1 VRVLPHENRA
11 RRAKN
16 LRSLLAAATRLIQ
29 LILLFAKLL
38 AGTLARQRLLHAAL
52 RTRLQVEGV
61 TLHFFNDVFRLNL
74 ALKSPQGV
82 LDRFALL
89 QSDFCQFNH
98 PPAGATLAS
107 LSLYY
112 SAPLC
117 RNSTPL
123 TTTDKTKPRLRS
135 GAVNRSAPRSRAQD
149 PARTKSNVYKERL
162 TLDSRIFVQCPIQ
175 DGRSHPLESRAA
187 PNLCTQKPRGFYR

>member
-1 VRVLPHENRA
+1 
-11 RRAKN
+11 
-16 LRSLLAAATRLIQ
+16 LRQRPRLTQ

-123 TTTDKTKPRLRS
+123 TNTDEDKLRLRS
-135 GAVNRSAPRSRAQD
+135 RRRNRSAPRSRAQD
-149 PARTKSNVYKERL
+149 PGTNQVNVHKEKL
-162 TLDSRIFVQCPIQ
+162 ALDSRIFVQCPIQ
-175 DGRSHPLESRAA
+175 DRRSHPPLNSELLQTVVRKSHADSIVR
-187 PNLCTQKPRGFYR
+187 LCSGS

>member
-1 VRVLPHENRA
+1 VRVLPRENQLACDGQKLKGRC
-11 RRAKN
+11 
-16 LRSLLAAATRLIQ
+16 LRQRPRLIQ

-117 RNSTPL
+117 RNSTEPIR
-123 TTTDKTKPRLRS
+123 TKTS
-135 GAVNRSAPRSRAQD
+135 HGYGHGAVNRSAPRSRAQD
-149 PARTKSNVYKERL
+149 PSTNQVNVHKEKL
-162 TLDSRIFVQCPIQ
+162 TLDSRTFVQCPIQ
-175 DGRSHPLESRAA
+175 DGRSHPLE
-187 PNLCTQKPRGFYR
+187 